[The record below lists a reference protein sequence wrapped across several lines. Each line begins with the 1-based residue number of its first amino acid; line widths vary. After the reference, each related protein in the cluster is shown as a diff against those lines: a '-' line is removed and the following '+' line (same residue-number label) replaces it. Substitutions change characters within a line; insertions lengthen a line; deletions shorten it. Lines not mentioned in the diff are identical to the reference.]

1 MSTFQTVT
9 NKTDQWIIYT
19 VFKWY
24 MKPFFFTTFGK
35 NPFPPK
41 YKQRQH
47 WRKANTIIKFI
58 YLFSRSTFEVGFI
71 HIYIYSSAAI
81 CQHFHEIPVK
91 LLQLVFWT
99 IINSD
104 CFSFSLCFNKLP
116 MFYVSFHFK
125 GVFYV
130 FFQKIFRLL
139 DWIGLNLVE
148 EKNE

>member
-1 MSTFQTVT
+1 MVYEAVFFLLLLGKIHFPPNT
-9 NKTDQWIIYT
+9 NKDNTDA
-19 VFKWY
+19 
-24 MKPFFFTTFGK
+24 
-35 NPFPPK
+35 
-41 YKQRQH
+41 KQTPSL
-47 WRKANTIIKFI
+47 NSFI
-58 YLFSRSTFEVGFI
+58 YLVEALLKSVSS
-71 HIYIYSSAAI
+71 IYIYSSAAI

-104 CFSFSLCFNKLP
+104 CFSFSLCFNKLS